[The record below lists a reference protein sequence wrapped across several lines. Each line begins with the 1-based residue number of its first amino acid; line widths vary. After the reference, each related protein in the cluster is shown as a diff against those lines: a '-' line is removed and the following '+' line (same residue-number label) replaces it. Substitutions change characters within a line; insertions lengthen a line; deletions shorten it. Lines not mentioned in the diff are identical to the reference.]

1 MSELQTGLLWLA
13 GICVA
18 LTGIWA
24 FVEKVRKPFV
34 DVRVRL
40 EVLEKK
46 SEDHEKDSTKVLQR
60 HLEMMQHQE
69 EVNEWMLKSNSL
81 LMKHCADNNHTGE
94 LKKMADGLDDFIRH
108 KGSAL

>member
-1 MSELQTGLLWLA
+1 MNELQTGLLWLA

-24 FVEKVRKPFV
+24 FVEKIRKPFI

-40 EVLEKK
+40 EVLERK
-46 SEDHEKDSTKVLQR
+46 SEDHERESTQVLQR
-60 HLEMMQHQE
+60 HLEMMQNQE
-69 EVNEWMLKSNSL
+69 EVNELLLKSTSL
-81 LMKHCADNNHTGE
+81 LMKHGADKNHTGE
-94 LKKMADGLDDFIRH
+94 LAAMANDLDAFVRH

>member
-1 MSELQTGLLWLA
+1 MNELQTGLLWLA

-24 FVEKVRKPFV
+24 FVEKVRKPFI

-40 EVLEKK
+40 EVLERK
-46 SEDHEKDSTKVLQR
+46 SEDHERESTQALSR
-60 HLEMMQHQE
+60 HLEMMKHQE
-69 EVNEWMLKSNSL
+69 EVNEWLLKSNSL

-94 LKKMADGLDDFIRH
+94 LSAMAKDLDAFVRH